1 MDNINMKLINKIK
14 PEILEALENE
24 CKIKYSSSYS
34 LIIASLSGTNKYRDL
49 SINQVDT
56 LITFLPE
63 ELRPNGRTDF
73 YYGDYLLQK
82 EYQV

>member
-1 MDNINMKLINKIK
+1 MKLIDQVK
-14 PEILEALENE
+14 PEILEVLEKDI
-24 CKIKYSSSYS
+24 KIKYSSSYE
-34 LIIASLSGTNKYRDL
+34 LIIATFSKIDRYRDL

-56 LITFLPE
+56 IITFLPS
-63 ELRPNGRTDF
+63 ELHPNGRTDF

>member
-1 MDNINMKLINKIK
+1 MKLIDKVK
-14 PEILEALENE
+14 PEILNALENE
-24 CKIKYSSSYS
+24 TKIKYSSSYE
-34 LIIASLSGTNKYRDL
+34 LIITSMSKIERYRDL

-56 LITFLPE
+56 LIMFLPE

-82 EYQV
+82 KYQV

>member
-1 MDNINMKLINKIK
+1 MKLIDKVK

-24 CKIKYSSSYS
+24 TKIRYSSSYN
-34 LIIASLSGTNKYRDL
+34 LIITSLSKIEKYRDL
-49 SINQVDT
+49 TINQVDS
-56 LITFLPE
+56 LILFLPE
-63 ELRPNGRTDF
+63 ELKPNGRTDF

>member
-1 MDNINMKLINKIK
+1 MKLIDKVK
-14 PEILEALENE
+14 PEVLDALEKS
-24 CKIKYSSSYS
+24 KITYNSSYK
-34 LIIASLSGTNKYRDL
+34 LIITSMSEVERYRDL

-56 LITFLPE
+56 LITFLPN
-63 ELRPNGRTDF
+63 ELHPNGRVDF